1 MSDLRFKINCQN
13 IDLQKLWQNL
23 GFEEEK
29 GIDFKGFVSFLELVN
44 PDMIKCEQAYFFERL
59 DS

>member
-1 MSDLRFKINCQN
+1 MSDLRFKINSQN

-29 GIDFKGFVSFLELVN
+29 GIDFKEFVSFLELVN
-44 PDMIKCEQAYFFERL
+44 PDMIKC
-59 DS
+59 